1 MIGVPS
7 TQAPAAVQ
15 AAIQAKESCEARRAA
30 GLSCLSSPYLQTGTA
45 QAIEFDRR
53 AYAGMTD
60 CLNAASAAH
69 VPLNACGNGRGR

>member
-1 MIGVPS
+1 MSGVPS
-7 TQAPAAVQ
+7 QQDPAATQAE
-15 AAIQAKESCEARRAA
+15 ESCEARRAA
-30 GLSCLSSPYLQTGTA
+30 GLSCLSPYPQTSTA

-53 AYAGMTD
+53 SYAGMTD